1 LRRLMAA
8 SVLRLNISS
17 RLRTRLANHLR
28 AGAAKALAHRLV
40 LERLEYETGL
50 PRDVLASFARRAA
63 VPGARVACPRGA
75 RLGAARLRL
84 KATEYLYALD
94 ALAALELETG
104 ACGADLEESVRILD
118 EGERASLDSR
128 TKLVEANLRLVVSIA
143 KKYANRGLAFLDLI
157 QEGTIGLMR
166 GAEKFEYRRGFRF
179 STYAT
184 WWIRQAMTRAIA
196 DQARTIRV
204 PVHMIEAINLMV
216 RTSRELTAKVGRDPR
231 PEEIA
236 LKMGIPTEKVRQIMK
251 AAQHPVSLE
260 SPSGPAGESTLGDF
274 IQDREA
280 ASPAEGAEQMLLREH
295 VERVL
300 ATLKEREAGI
310 LRLRF
315 GLGPDRREH
324 TLEEVGTAYSV
335 TRERIRQIE
344 AKALRKMRHPS
355 RSRYLRPFLG
365 R

>member
-1 LRRLMAA
+1 MAT
-8 SVLRLNISS
+8 S
-17 RLRTRLANHLR
+17 LR
-28 AGAAKALAHRLV
+28 AGAEKARGHRIA
-40 LERLEYETGL
+40 LEQIEYETGL
-50 PRDVLASFARRAA
+50 SRGELVSFARRSAP
-63 VPGARVACPRGA
+63 PGTRIPPPRGS
-75 RLGAARLRL
+75 RLGAARTRL
-84 KATEYLYALD
+84 KAAEYLYALE
-94 ALAALELETG
+94 ALTALESETG
-104 ACGADLEESVRILD
+104 ALGPDMEESVRILE

-143 KKYANRGLAFLDLI
+143 KKYVNRGLAFLDLI
-157 QEGTIGLMR
+157 QEGNIGLMR
-166 GAEKFEYRRGFRF
+166 GAEKFEYQRGFRF

-184 WWIRQAMTRAIA
+184 WWIRQAITRAIA

-204 PVHMIEAINLMV
+204 PVHMIEAINLLI
-216 RTSRELTAKVGRDPR
+216 RTSRELTAKMGRDPR

-236 LKMGIPTEKVRQIMK
+236 LKMGIATEKVRQILK

-315 GLGPDRREH
+315 GLNSDRREH
-324 TLEEVGTAYSV
+324 TLEEVGTAYNV

-355 RSRYLRPFLG
+355 RSRYLRPFLVH
-365 R
+365 